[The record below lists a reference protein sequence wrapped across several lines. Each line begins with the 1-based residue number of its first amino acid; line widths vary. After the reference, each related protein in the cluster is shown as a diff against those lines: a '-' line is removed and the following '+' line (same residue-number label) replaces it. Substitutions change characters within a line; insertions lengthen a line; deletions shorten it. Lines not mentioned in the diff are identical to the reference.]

1 MRKSVVIMLVMLVF
15 SQFGFSQGIEF
26 QHITFEEA
34 VQQAKQQDKLVFI
47 DFYTQWCVPC
57 KKLAAGPFKEKAVGE
72 FYNSH
77 FINIKLDAEKEGFDA
92 AKKYEVNAYPTLM
105 FVDGDGN
112 MIYRGTGSSHGKD
125 MVGFGNMAIKSL
137 GAEYNLETLQTMFP
151 NKLNDEAFL
160 KMYCRKMVEFGVN
173 PNQGIE
179 SWLEVQTEIDENSA
193 EMMHFLLKNQRSLL
207 CGGKAEEILDTNYD
221 TFIKAADQQE
231 EKRLSRIKNLMI
243 QSTLKE
249 AYKIQSP
256 ELMRAY
262 INASRE
268 LQLKSDRDK
277 KLGYYE
283 MEYSLLKK
291 DYPAFRLQAAAYVD
305 SLMNAK
311 SLENIKQEDRDFY
324 EGYLRANEGNESIQY
339 EFYEKKYKEGR
350 QANSL
355 VKEIVKTGHLYLQF
369 AETDADYTRLS
380 NWIDYCCQLIPGKYT
395 VENLQANLL
404 YKQGETAEAIELKTT
419 ALAKT
424 PTTEKK
430 KVNVQFEL
438 EQMQQGKDLM
448 TIAVNGKY

>member
-1 MRKSVVIMLVMLVF
+1 MRKSVVIMMVMLVF

-34 VQQAKQQDKLVFI
+34 VQKAKQQDKLIFI
-47 DFYTQWCVPC
+47 DFYTQWCAPC
-57 KKLAAGPFKEKAVGE
+57 KTLAAGPFKEKAVGD

-105 FVDGDGN
+105 FVDGEGN
-112 MIYRGTGSSHGKD
+112 MIYRGTGSSHGRD
-125 MVGFGNMAIKSL
+125 MVGFGNKAIESL
-137 GAEYNLETLQTMFP
+137 GAEYNLETLQAMFP

-173 PNQGIE
+173 PNHGIE
-179 SWLEVQTEIDENSA
+179 AWLKVQTEMNENSV
-193 EMMHFLLKNQRSLL
+193 EMMHFLLKNQRFLL

-231 EKRLSRIKNLMI
+231 EKRLSRLKSLMI

-256 ELMRAY
+256 ELMRSF

-268 LQLKSDRDK
+268 LQKKSGRVK

-291 DYPAFRLQAAAYVD
+291 DYPAFRLQATAYVD

-311 SLENIKQEDRDFY
+311 SLEDIKQEDRDFY
-324 EGYLRANEGNESIQY
+324 EGYLRANEDNENVQY
-339 EFYEKKYKEGR
+339 EFYEKKYKEGS

-369 AETDADYTRLS
+369 AETDADYNRLT
-380 NWIDYCCQLIPGKYT
+380 NWVDYCYQLIPGKYT

-404 YKQGETAEAIELKTT
+404 YSQGYTQKAIELKKS
-419 ALAKT
+419 ALEKT
-424 PTTEKK
+424 PTHEKK
-430 KVNVQFEL
+430 RVNVQFEL
-438 EQMQQGKDLM
+438 EQMQQGNELLE
-448 TIAVNGKY
+448 IAVNGK